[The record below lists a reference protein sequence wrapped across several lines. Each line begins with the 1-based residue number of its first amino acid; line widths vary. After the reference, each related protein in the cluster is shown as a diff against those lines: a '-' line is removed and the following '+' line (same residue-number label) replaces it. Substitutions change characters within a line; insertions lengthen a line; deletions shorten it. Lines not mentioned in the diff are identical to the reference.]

1 MQLSCNPPI
10 YQEQKHTDL
19 HPGLTRP
26 NSGKHGKTTT
36 TLTKDLSAPT
46 LSSQMEE
53 HYRIIK
59 YKPNVA
65 GNIVIGGL
73 YAIQSFVFLFY
84 IIRHKDKWALCLP
97 LGAIASSIGY
107 FLRLSLDPENVSLI
121 LYVLQS
127 MFIIATPSAFLAF
140 NYMLYGR
147 LLTAID
153 PQFGPD
159 KSHSKMEKSRYS
171 CIPPQIVGRVFIISD
186 ITTFL
191 IQVAAGGMLGAAGG
205 NNPSLAKFG
214 DTLYLVGVCA
224 QGACYFLFTVLLTVT
239 LMRLVA
245 ERQRAGADRFGKSW
259 MGLDHNTLI
268 TASALYFSSL
278 FITVSTLF
286 QSLFAGHFYT
296 QSLIDY

>member
-1 MQLSCNPPI
+1 
-10 YQEQKHTDL
+10 
-19 HPGLTRP
+19 
-26 NSGKHGKTTT
+26 
-36 TLTKDLSAPT
+36 
-46 LSSQMEE
+46 MEE

-59 YKPNVA
+59 YKPNVP

-73 YAIQSFVFLFY
+73 YAIQSFVFMYY

-97 LGAIASSIGY
+97 LGAIASSIGF

-153 PQFGPD
+153 LQFGSD

-205 NNPSLAKFG
+205 SNPSLAKFG

-245 ERQRAGADRFGKSW
+245 ERQRAGTDRFGKSW

-278 FITVSTLF
+278 FITAMTDIWSAKKSSCFALMQCLLYWLSVSGLLF
-286 QSLFAGHFYT
+286 GPQCLSTRLQLRFEMKRRCITWSPAILDTIFRAA
-296 QSLIDY
+296 QALL